1 MIIMKYTRYN
11 LHCTGYRIQGTI
23 FRIRDE
29 GQRMIIMK
37 DTRYNLHDTGFMITD
52 KGFKIH

>member
-23 FRIRDE
+23 FRIQDE